1 MRRIVLWLFNHL
13 VALGLHFL
21 LCQEV
26 AMKLTGSILALA
38 GALLLWPAVAHAHC
52 DAIDGPVA
60 TAAIKALE
68 MKNVNL
74 ILPYAPAAAEPE
86 MTAAFEQAVTVRAM
100 GPEAKTLADR
110 YFMETAVRL
119 HRAGENAPYT
129 GLRPAGTDFGPA
141 IPAAERAVASG
152 RLEPLV
158 GLLTAEIKHG
168 LAERFAH
175 AVATKSSTKEPE
187 AKSGVAAARE
197 RVSAELAFIGYVEGI
212 YQAIGGGAHA
222 E

>member
-1 MRRIVLWLFNHL
+1 MRVT
-13 VALGLHFL
+13 V
-21 LCQEV
+21 
-26 AMKLTGSILALA
+26 SILALA
-38 GALLLWPAVAHAHC
+38 GALLLWPAGAQAHC

-60 TAAIKALE
+60 TAAIKALD

-86 MTAAFEQAVTVRAM
+86 MTAAFEQAATVRTM

-119 HRAGENAPYT
+119 HRAGEKAPYT

-141 IPAAERAVASG
+141 IAAAEQAVASG
-152 RLEPLV
+152 RLEFVV
-158 GLLTAEIKHG
+158 GVLTEEIKHG

-175 AVATKSSTKEPE
+175 AVATKPSTKEPA

-212 YQAIGGGAHA
+212 HQAVRGGPHA